1 MLLIRLISL
10 IFYIANLVFM
20 PLMIIVIFLGIR
32 YLFNKTEK
40 NKKLLKRCSIYFLIS
55 FFSRVVSYII
65 YVIILLEIFTQ

>member
-32 YLFNKTEK
+32 YLFKKTEK
-40 NKKLLKRCSIYFLIS
+40 NKKLLKRCLIYLLIS

-65 YVIILLEIFTQ
+65 YVIILLEIFT

>member
-40 NKKLLKRCSIYFLIS
+40 NKKLLKRCFIYFLIS

-65 YVIILLEIFTQ
+65 YVIILLEIFT